1 MEQHQRRWLGKK
13 SLLWPYGWLWLA
25 AWWHDNIILTKKQNT
40 WFLVIIM
47 QDIRRP
53 DRWRMEFKIQGKCWT
68 FLIFFA
74 ITFMYMR
81 KIGKSRTIQ
90 PTNPFFYF
98 TRIEF
103 NVQNIVIRWSFQREH
118 SKLFTLKKLKIYQ
131 RRMCKKNE
139 NYSRNSHQNSGRPRL
154 WWIKSQILYFS
165 KEPKKNGAESWKLLA
180 GEKRVGRC
188 ST

>member
-1 MEQHQRRWLGKK
+1 MNMLLLPLWKWISPSHLFRLLTLKHDAMMMPMEQHQRRWLGKK

-74 ITFMYMR
+74 ITFMHMR

-90 PTNPFFYF
+90 PTNPFFILRESSLMYK
-98 TRIEF
+98 IS
-103 NVQNIVIRWSFQREH
+103 SF
-118 SKLFTLKKLKIYQ
+118 
-131 RRMCKKNE
+131 
-139 NYSRNSHQNSGRPRL
+139 
-154 WWIKSQILYFS
+154 
-165 KEPKKNGAESWKLLA
+165 
-180 GEKRVGRC
+180 VGRSSANIQSFSHWKSSKFISEEC
-188 ST
+188 AKKKMKITLETHIKTLVVPGCDE